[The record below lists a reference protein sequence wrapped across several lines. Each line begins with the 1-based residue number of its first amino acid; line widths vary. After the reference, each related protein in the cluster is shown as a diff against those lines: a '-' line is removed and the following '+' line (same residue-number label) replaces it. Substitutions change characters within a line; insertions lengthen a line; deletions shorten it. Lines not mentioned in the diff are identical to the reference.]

1 MNPIDG
7 VIAGIYQGL
16 GFVIISTVF
25 GMLSWF
31 ALKHFIIKQ
40 ITEVWTTVKE
50 KGLQVN
56 VGNVDIKLDGKKK
69 KKL

>member
-25 GMLSWF
+25 GILSWL
-31 ALKHFIIKQ
+31 ALKRFIIKQ
-40 ITEVWTTVKE
+40 ITEVWATVKE